1 MPQNYQLIH
10 AVEKRVSQVQESYNI
25 LFLFWGVYF
34 HHYFILPSKTVT
46 LGLRGLEKKTN
57 QKVLEKFTRF
67 LL

>member
-46 LGLRGLEKKTN
+46 LGLRGLEKK
-57 QKVLEKFTRF
+57 QIKKF
-67 LL
+67 